1 MKRVIELLKYIALL
15 SLMIFLFSFSKKRNE
30 NRKVY
35 KLDVEF
41 TDETSPFLDYNTVN
55 KLLIQSPEGLS
66 ELSKEALDLRSMEHR
81 LQENPMVRVAEVFVS
96 VDGSLGARVE
106 LRKPIGRIAAGGTGA
121 DYYLDA
127 DGKKMPLST
136 IYSARVPIITGISKT
151 NFSELTPLLLKIRD
165 DDFMNSSVVG
175 LNQNA
180 KGEVELVLRK
190 NELKVF
196 FGKPVDIE
204 KKFQNFKAFYKK
216 TKQDSTLYGYEKVNL
231 KFESQVI
238 ATKK

>member
-1 MKRVIELLKYIALL
+1 MKRVIELLRYIALL

-30 NRKVY
+30 NRKIY

-66 ELSKEALDLRSMEHR
+66 ELSKEALDLRSMELR
-81 LQENPMVRVAEVFVS
+81 LQENPMVRAAEVYVS

-106 LRKPIGRIAAGGTGA
+106 LRKPIGRIAAGGTAG
-121 DYYLDA
+121 DYYLDS
-127 DGKKMPLST
+127 DGSKMPLST
-136 IYSARVPIITGISKT
+136 VYSARVPLISGTSKT
-151 NFSELTPLLLKIRD
+151 DFSELTPLLLKIRD
-165 DDFMNSSVVG
+165 DDFMNSSVVE
-175 LNQNA
+175 LHQNA
-180 KGEVELVLRK
+180 QGEVELTLRK
-190 NELKVF
+190 NDLRVF
-196 FGKPVDIE
+196 FGKPNDIE